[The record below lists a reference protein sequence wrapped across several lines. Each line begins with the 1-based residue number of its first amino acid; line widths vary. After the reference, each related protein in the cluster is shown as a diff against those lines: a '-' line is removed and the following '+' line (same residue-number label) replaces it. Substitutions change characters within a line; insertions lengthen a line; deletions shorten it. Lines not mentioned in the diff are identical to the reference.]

1 MKILMIN
8 KFLYPKGGAE
18 TYILKLGKILQEYG
32 HEVQFFGLENNRN
45 TVGNNA
51 GAYVTNMDF
60 STGIRNN
67 LKAPLRIIYSA
78 EARRKIRL
86 VLDDFQPD
94 IVHLNNIQFHLTPS
108 IILEAEKYRKETGRS
123 LKIIYTAHD
132 YQLICPSHG
141 LFDSELQIC
150 EKCLGGNYTHC
161 LRTKCVKNSL
171 AKSMLGML
179 DAYFWKWSKAYSYID
194 TIICCSNFLK
204 SKLDTQQRFREKT
217 VALHNFVDLVE
228 PIQVEKEDYVLEFGH
243 LSKDKGTLTLLE
255 VAKRIPEM
263 KFVFAG
269 YGAAEAE
276 IAKVPNAE
284 YVGFKTGKELEMLIR
299 KAKVSVYPSEWYEN
313 CPFSVIESQMYG
325 TPVIGS
331 RMGGIPE
338 LLTEGVSGET
348 FEAGDPDDLERTLRK
363 LMYTLEISRTY
374 EEGCKQQKFETPHS
388 YYQKLMKIYG
398 GVL

>member
-1 MKILMIN
+1 MKILMVN

-60 STGIRNN
+60 STGIRYN

-243 LSKDKGTLTLLE
+243 LSKDKGTFTLLE

-325 TPVIGS
+325 TPVVVA
-331 RMGGIPE
+331 RMGGAPE
-338 LLTEGVSGET
+338 LLSNRETGVI
-348 FEAGDPDDLERTLRK
+348 FEAGNVNDLEQTLTK
-363 LMYTLEISRTY
+363 LLYTEGLLEKY
-374 EEGCKQQKFETPHS
+374 EANCLEKKFETPAS
-388 YYQKLMKIYG
+388 YYNKLITIYG
-398 GVL
+398 G